1 MQVPPELQRELW
13 NNIQELERNITMPY
27 ITSIERMGIEKGLQ
41 QEAITILQRILAYRF
56 GPINQATLAHL
67 NIATKEQIEYWIERT
82 LDAKSLDDVFAQH

>member
-1 MQVPPELQRELW
+1 V
-13 NNIQELERNITMPY
+13 
-27 ITSIERMGIEKGLQ
+27 Q
-41 QEAITILQRILAYRF
+41 QEALSILQRILAYRF